1 MYETAG
7 DYSASNGGTQDEA
20 TQFELSLDNSFV
32 SSPITVTD
40 ETALFAFSLQA

>member
-1 MYETAG
+1 M
-7 DYSASNGGTQDEA
+7 TQDEA
-20 TQFELSLDNSFV
+20 TQFEISLDMSFV